1 MKDVLSPEHFNL
13 TLVNWA
19 SKYGRHDLPW
29 QQHPTPYSV
38 HVSEIMLQ
46 QTQVTTVI
54 EYFKR
59 WMSAFPNLLALANAD
74 EDEVMSHWQGLGYY
88 SRARNLQKAARYL
101 VDEFSG
107 HYPRTLKQIEQI
119 PGVGRY
125 TAGAI
130 VSFAYNER
138 GPIVDGNVRRLF
150 CRYFAIEG
158 VPSTTEVNN
167 KLWQYAEH
175 YTLAKNCRAYAQSLL
190 DMGAMICTPKSPDCP
205 NCPINDSCQAYQTDR
220 VAQLPTPKPKK
231 HTPTKIGQFLWIEQ
245 NNQLYLQKR
254 PAPGI
259 WAGLWCLPQLDT
271 EQIRE
276 VAPSQRKGTFKHVFS
291 HYKLD
296 AEVLNAN
303 STEQLSGQF
312 FSPKQI
318 VSLGLPTPI
327 RKFIGKHLANTK

>member
-1 MKDVLSPEHFNL
+1 MKAVLSPEHFNS

-19 SKYGRHDLPW
+19 STHGRHDLPW
-29 QQHPTPYSV
+29 QQNPTPYSV

-54 EYFKR
+54 GYFQR
-59 WMSAFPNLLALANAD
+59 WMSAFSNLLALAQAD

-130 VSFAYNER
+130 VSFAYDER

-158 VPSTTEVNN
+158 VPSTTAVNK
-167 KLWQYAEH
+167 KLWEYAER
-175 YTLAKNCRAYAQSLL
+175 YTLKKDCRAYAQSLL
-190 DMGAMICTPKSPDCP
+190 DMGATVCTPKNPDCP
-205 NCPINDSCQAYQTDR
+205 NCPLMDSCQAYQSDK

-231 HTPTKIGQFLWIEQ
+231 STPTKIGQFLWIEQ
-245 NNQLYLQKR
+245 NHQLYLQKR

-259 WAGLWCLPQLDT
+259 WAGLWCLPQLAA
-271 EQIRE
+271 EQVCEIS
-276 VAPSQRKGTFKHVFS
+276 PSQRKGTFKHVFS

-296 AEVLNAN
+296 AEVLNCKQTN
-303 STEQLSGQF
+303 GLSGQF
-312 FSPKQI
+312 FSIEQI
-318 VSLGLPTPI
+318 KTLGLPTPI
-327 RKFIGKHLANTK
+327 RKFISKHLSLAK